1 MIAIMEDSLTPLVSV
16 RDVSFSYGYDQVL
29 KNISLDIYPKDYLAI
44 IGPNGGGK
52 TTLLKV
58 ILGLLKPDSG
68 QVNWSESSGKRQSA
82 RHHIGYV
89 PQFATFE
96 REFPLSVREVVLMG
110 RLSSSLWRQ
119 KLSTRDEDLASD
131 ILHKLGLQSLS
142 NKPIGKL
149 SGGQLQRVMIARALV
164 SRPKILFLD
173 EPIASIDR
181 DSRFKLTSML
191 MELNREIPIVVITHD
206 ITSFASNVEHIACV
220 NQTLYYH
227 GDAELA
233 SGCLEEAYGCP
244 VELVAHGVPHRVLQ
258 NHTQKQVR
266 TPCTHHE
273 SGK

>member
-1 MIAIMEDSLTPLVSV
+1 MTNDLTPLVSV
-16 RDVSFSYGYDQVL
+16 RDVSFSYGHDQVL
-29 KNISLDIYPKDYLAI
+29 KNISLDIFPKDYLAI

-52 TTLLKV
+52 TTLLKI

-68 QVNWSESSGKRQSA
+68 QIIWSKSSGRSESAKR
-82 RHHIGYV
+82 HIGYV

-96 REFPLSVREVVLMG
+96 REFPLSVRDVVLMG
-110 RLSSSLWRQ
+110 RLNGSLWRQ
-119 KLSTRDEDLASD
+119 KVSSRDEDLTLDIISD
-131 ILHKLGLQSLS
+131 LGLKSLS
-142 NKPIGKL
+142 NKPIGEL

-164 SRPKILFLD
+164 SSPKILFLD

-181 DSRFKLTSML
+181 DSRFKLASML
-191 MELNREIPIVVITHD
+191 LDLNKDIPIVVITHD

-244 VELVAHGVPHRVLQ
+244 VELVAHGVPHRVLKEH
-258 NHTQKQVR
+258 NHQPVV
-266 TPCTHHE
+266 TPCMHHE
-273 SGK
+273 TEK